1 MSLVNVQAL
10 RETEVTQ
17 DPFPHFIVSD
27 FVSAESMETVLEDY
41 PEISKGGSFP
51 QSAVPGGPAF
61 EELCKELRGPEVRA
75 AFAEKFDID
84 LTERPTT
91 LTVRGWCRLK
101 DGKIHT
107 DSKTK
112 LITVLL
118 YLNEPWQSEGGK
130 LRLLRSGESLDDSFD
145 EVSPQFGTLL
155 AFRNTENAWHGHGPY
170 EGVRRAL
177 QLNYVVDDAAA
188 KRSERR
194 HGLSAMLKRLNPFS
208 KAA

>member
-1 MSLVNVQAL
+1 MDLINLRAL
-10 RETEVTQ
+10 RDTPLTKE
-17 DPFPHFIVSD
+17 PFEHFIVSD
-27 FVSAESMETVLEDY
+27 FVDASAMEQVIADY
-41 PEISKGGSFP
+41 PKISKGGSFP
-51 QSAVPGGPAF
+51 QDAVTGGPAYDR
-61 EELCKELRGPEVRA
+61 LCAALRGDAVRA
-75 AFAEKFDID
+75 AFAEKFGID
-84 LTERPTT
+84 LTDRPTT

-118 YLNEPWQSEGGK
+118 YLNEPWQSDGGR
-130 LRLLRSGESLDDSFD
+130 LRLLRSGGSLEDAFD

-155 AFRNTENAWHGHGPY
+155 AFRNGPNAWHGHAPY

-177 QLNYVVDDAAA
+177 QLNYVVDEAAA
-188 KRSERR
+188 TRSARR

>member
-27 FVSAESMETVLEDY
+27 FVSVESMETVLGDY

-61 EELCKELRGPEVRA
+61 EELCNELRGPEVRA

-194 HGLSAMLKRLNPFS
+194 HGLSAMLKRLNPFT